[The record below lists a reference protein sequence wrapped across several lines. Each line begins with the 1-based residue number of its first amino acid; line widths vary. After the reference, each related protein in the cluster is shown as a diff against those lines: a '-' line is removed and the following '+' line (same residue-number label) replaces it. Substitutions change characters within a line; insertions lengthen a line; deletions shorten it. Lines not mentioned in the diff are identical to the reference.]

1 MDHSSSTSKLP
12 SLNPPA
18 WTQLTTALRVR
29 TVFPYEAQRDQDLS
43 FIENV
48 VIEAHPAKDPMGA
61 WWYGTLVKEGKKGWF
76 PSAYI
81 EEMSRKSDEC
91 APQECTSLLH
101 HLCTLV

>member
-1 MDHSSSTSKLP
+1 ML
-12 SLNPPA
+12 
-18 WTQLTTALRVR
+18 LTTALRAR

-81 EEMSRKSDEC
+81 EEMSRKSNEC
-91 APQECTSLLH
+91 APQECTNLFITSPHSVSGMVEGIYLDLG
-101 HLCTLV
+101 

>member
-1 MDHSSSTSKLP
+1 MGWITAISSGLRSSIALAPPHRPLFYSLP
-12 SLNPPA
+12 SLA
-18 WTQLTTALRVR
+18 RVTLTIALRVR

-43 FIENV
+43 FVENV

-81 EEMSRKSDEC
+81 EEMSRKS
-91 APQECTSLLH
+91 T
-101 HLCTLV
+101 TN

>member
-1 MDHSSSTSKLP
+1 MDTTLYLLS
-12 SLNPPA
+12 
-18 WTQLTTALRVR
+18 WIQLTIALRVR

-48 VIEAHPAKDPMGA
+48 VIEALPAKDPMGA

-81 EEMSRKSDEC
+81 EEMSRKSHEC
-91 APQECTSLLH
+91 APKEGTS
-101 HLCTLV
+101 V